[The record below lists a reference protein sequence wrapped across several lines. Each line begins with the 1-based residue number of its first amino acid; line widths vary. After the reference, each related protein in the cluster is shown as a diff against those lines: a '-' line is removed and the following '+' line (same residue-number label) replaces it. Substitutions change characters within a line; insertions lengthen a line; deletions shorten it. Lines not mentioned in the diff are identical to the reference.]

1 MEFRKIF
8 DTIPEQFDQYR
19 PRYSTELFSEL
30 IEYAHIGPNKSVL
43 EIGPGTGQAT
53 SPILQTGCDYH
64 AIELGEH
71 LTQMMKQKYGHYSN
85 FEIIN
90 DDFVIYDF
98 AEQKFDMI
106 YSAAAIQWIP
116 EETAF
121 SKTLKLLNPGG
132 ILAMM
137 FTEGDYKAPNE
148 ALYNRIQKVYD
159 EHFKPDI
166 KYEQGGFQYENA
178 IKYGYVDWKR
188 REYYGKREL
197 TAEEYVGLCGTHCDH
212 IVIPNPHKTEFFN
225 GLYCAVKEAGNKI
238 IFNDTYVLITV
249 KKPE

>member
-1 MEFRKIF
+1 
-8 DTIPEQFDQYR
+8 
-19 PRYSTELFSEL
+19 
-30 IEYAHIGPNKSVL
+30 
-43 EIGPGTGQAT
+43 
-53 SPILQTGCDYH
+53 
-64 AIELGEH
+64 
-71 LTQMMKQKYGHYSN
+71 MMKQKYGHYSN

-90 DDFVIYDF
+90 DDFVTYDF

-225 GLYCAVKEAGNKI
+225 G
-238 IFNDTYVLITV
+238 TV
-249 KKPE
+249 RYRP